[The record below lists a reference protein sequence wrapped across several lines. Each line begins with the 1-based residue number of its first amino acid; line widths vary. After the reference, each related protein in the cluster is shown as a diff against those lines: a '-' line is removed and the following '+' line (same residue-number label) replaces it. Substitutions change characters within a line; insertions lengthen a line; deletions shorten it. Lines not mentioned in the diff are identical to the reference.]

1 MSTPSIGVLLGRGGS
16 PPERS
21 RHPALTWLARYSPS
35 QGWAT
40 LAILILALL
49 IVADSINSAGWVESG
64 GLTALLLW
72 SAIVGLAFS
81 KVRLPWFILVP
92 VGLLI
97 GALAIVWQASRTV
110 EGHSIID
117 RFAETFERLDV
128 WWEAAIT
135 GGISTDLLPFLMV
148 ILALGWIA
156 GFLSSWFIFR
166 WSNVWVA
173 VVLLGMAILTN
184 LSFLPDTFAARFFIF
199 AFIAMVL
206 VVRMSIIQLHEKWR
220 RVNVQFTPGG
230 GWLTLHATVWF
241 SIAVLILAVALPMNA
256 YTNSTA
262 AQVWNIGRTPIATAE
277 DFFARLFAAL
287 PSKKDQP
294 GRLFGRWL
302 PFIGKISFGG
312 EAVGWASTDYP
323 SYWLSQTYN
332 QYTSKG
338 WVATASEE
346 LEIGPD
352 TLPPP
357 QGDTLKRIPRSQ
369 ILQLGFSS
377 DRFLTGGGYD
387 WVSEE
392 GTAESLEPV
401 KFYIHLEDTSLDET
415 MPSDIRELAE
425 SLRLESTGLTPGGI
439 QTLASRLVPDDVIF
453 IEVLRDGA
461 GDSEWVVFQRKA
473 PTTPELVAWRF
484 KESTEENG
492 AYRMISLVSIATDD
506 DLRGA
511 SAEYDNFL
519 SDHYLQ
525 LPASLPD
532 RVSDLAERLTT
543 NADNPLDK
551 ALAIQEY
558 LRGPEFT
565 YSLDIEP
572 PPIDADGVDWFLFE
586 SKIGYSDYFSSS
598 MAVMLRSAGV
608 PARIA
613 AGYAPGELNEDGQ
626 RVIRDSD
633 SHGWVQVYFP
643 GYGWIDFEPT
653 PNWPTHARNL
663 RAPQFATGSTDPFEE
678 DPEGLFA
685 DLESDPFV
693 EGAFDDT
700 DVTVNPG
707 SLLLER
713 YGEYVLWVLISV
725 ASVVGAWLLGYLAW
739 NFGLGSLGPEARLYA
754 KMTRLGWLGGIGR
767 KPDQTPLEYASQM
780 GALVPGVS
788 DGASLIAWA
797 YAAVRYG
804 SGDEDEERQAS
815 ASEAWSS
822 IRFSLIRRI
831 FGQFGPSAP
840 GQPETE

>member
-302 PFIGKISFGG
+302 PFIGK
-312 EAVGWASTDYP
+312 
-323 SYWLSQTYN
+323 
-332 QYTSKG
+332 
-338 WVATASEE
+338 
-346 LEIGPD
+346 
-352 TLPPP
+352 
-357 QGDTLKRIPRSQ
+357 
-369 ILQLGFSS
+369 
-377 DRFLTGGGYD
+377 
-387 WVSEE
+387 
-392 GTAESLEPV
+392 SL
-401 KFYIHLEDTSLDET
+401 
-415 MPSDIRELAE
+415 
-425 SLRLESTGLTPGGI
+425 
-439 QTLASRLVPDDVIF
+439 
-453 IEVLRDGA
+453 
-461 GDSEWVVFQRKA
+461 
-473 PTTPELVAWRF
+473 
-484 KESTEENG
+484 
-492 AYRMISLVSIATDD
+492 
-506 DLRGA
+506 
-511 SAEYDNFL
+511 
-519 SDHYLQ
+519 
-525 LPASLPD
+525 
-532 RVSDLAERLTT
+532 
-543 NADNPLDK
+543 
-551 ALAIQEY
+551 
-558 LRGPEFT
+558 
-565 YSLDIEP
+565 
-572 PPIDADGVDWFLFE
+572 
-586 SKIGYSDYFSSS
+586 
-598 MAVMLRSAGV
+598 
-608 PARIA
+608 
-613 AGYAPGELNEDGQ
+613 
-626 RVIRDSD
+626 
-633 SHGWVQVYFP
+633 
-643 GYGWIDFEPT
+643 
-653 PNWPTHARNL
+653 
-663 RAPQFATGSTDPFEE
+663 
-678 DPEGLFA
+678 
-685 DLESDPFV
+685 
-693 EGAFDDT
+693 
-700 DVTVNPG
+700 
-707 SLLLER
+707 
-713 YGEYVLWVLISV
+713 
-725 ASVVGAWLLGYLAW
+725 SVVKQSVGRLRTTHPTGFHRHTTSTRRRGGWRLL
-739 NFGLGSLGPEARLYA
+739 
-754 KMTRLGWLGGIGR
+754 R
-767 KPDQTPLEYASQM
+767 KNS
-780 GALVPGVS
+780 
-788 DGASLIAWA
+788 
-797 YAAVRYG
+797 R
-804 SGDEDEERQAS
+804 
-815 ASEAWSS
+815 
-822 IRFSLIRRI
+822 
-831 FGQFGPSAP
+831 
-840 GQPETE
+840 

>member
-1 MSTPSIGVLLGRGGS
+1 MSTPSIGALLGRRGAPVEQRG
-16 PPERS
+16 
-21 RHPALTWLARYSPS
+21 HPALVWLARYSPS

-40 LAILILALL
+40 LAILVLALL
-49 IVADSINSAGWVESG
+49 IVADSVNSAGWVESA
-64 GLTALLLW
+64 GLTAVLLW
-72 SAIVGLAFS
+72 SAIVGLALS

-97 GALAIVWQASRTV
+97 GLLAVLWQASRTV
-110 EGHSIID
+110 EGDSIVD
-117 RFAETFERLDV
+117 RFVETYQRLDI
-128 WWEAAIT
+128 WWEAAT
-135 GGISTDLLPFLMV
+135 SGGISTDLLPFLLML
-148 ILALGWIA
+148 LAIGWIA

-166 WSNVWVA
+166 WSNVWIA

-184 LSFLPDTFAARFFIF
+184 LSFLPDTFASRFFIF

-206 VVRMSIIQLHEKWR
+206 VVRMSIIQSHEKWR
-220 RVNVQFTPGG
+220 SLNVQFTPSA

-241 SIAVLILAVALPMNA
+241 SIAVLILAVILPMNA

-312 EAVGWASTDYP
+312 EAVGWATTDYP

-338 WVATASEE
+338 WVATASEP
-346 LEIGPD
+346 LDIGPD

-357 QGDTLKRIPRSQ
+357 QIDTLKRVPRSQ
-369 ILQLGFSS
+369 ILQLGFST
-377 DRFLTGGGYD
+377 DRFLTGGSYD
-387 WVSEE
+387 WVSLE
-392 GTAESLEPV
+392 GIADSLEPM
-401 KFYIHLEDTSLDET
+401 KFYIHLEDASLDET
-415 MPSDIRELAE
+415 MPPDIRELAQRLRSE
-425 SLRLESTGLTPGGI
+425 SAGMTPGGVQSI
-439 QTLASRLVPDDVIF
+439 ATQMAPDDLIF
-453 IEVLRDGA
+453 LEVLRDTPGNA
-461 GDSEWVVFQRKA
+461 EWVVFQRKA
-473 PTTPELVAWRF
+473 PTTPDLVAWHF
-484 KESTEENG
+484 KESTEENQ
-492 AYRMISLVSIATDD
+492 AYRMTSLVSIATDE

-511 SAEYDNFL
+511 STEYDSFL
-519 SDHYLQ
+519 TDHYLQ
-525 LPASLPD
+525 LPAKFPD
-532 RVSDLAERLTT
+532 RVRDLADRLTA

-572 PPIDADGVDWFLFE
+572 PPIDSDGVDWFLFE
-586 SKIGYSDYFSSS
+586 SKVGYSDYFSSS
-598 MAVMLRSAGV
+598 MAVMLRSVGV

-653 PNWPTHARNL
+653 PNWPAHDRSL
-663 RAPQFATGSTDPFEE
+663 RTSRFAGGLSDPIED
-678 DPEGLFA
+678 DPESMFGE
-685 DLESDPFV
+685 LESDPFI

-700 DVTVNPG
+700 DVDINPG
-707 SLLLER
+707 SQLLER
-713 YGEYVLWVLISV
+713 YGEYVLWALV
-725 ASVVGAWLLGYLAW
+725 ALAAVIGAWLLGHFVW
-739 NFGLGSLGPEARLYA
+739 NYGLGSLGPEARLYG

-767 KPDQTPLEYASQM
+767 KSDQTPLEYAAHM
-780 GALVPGVS
+780 GSLVPNVR

-797 YAAVRYG
+797 YASVRYG
-804 SGDEDEERQAS
+804 TVEEDEERQA
-815 ASEAWSS
+815 AVQEAWNS
-822 IRFSLIRRI
+822 IRFSLFRRV
-831 FGQFGPSAP
+831 FGQFGTSARA
-840 GQPETE
+840 QPEAE

>member
-1 MSTPSIGVLLGRGGS
+1 MSTPSIAALLGRRGS
-16 PPERS
+16 PPEQQ
-21 RHPALTWLARYSPS
+21 RHPVLNWLVRYSPS

-40 LAILILALL
+40 FVILILALL
-49 IVADSINSAGWVESG
+49 IVADSINSAGWVESA
-64 GLTALLLW
+64 GLTGLLLW
-72 SAIVGLAFS
+72 SAVIGLALS
-81 KVRLPWFILVP
+81 KIRLPWFVLVP

-97 GALAIVWQASRTV
+97 GALAIVWQASGTV
-110 EGHSIID
+110 EGDSRID
-117 RFAETFERLDV
+117 RLVETYGRLDV
-128 WWEAAIT
+128 WWEAATT
-135 GGISTDLLPFLMV
+135 GGISTDLLPFLMML
-148 ILALGWIA
+148 LALGWIA

-166 WSNVWVA
+166 WSNGWVA

-184 LSFLPDTFAARFFIF
+184 LSFLPDTFASRFFIF

-206 VVRMSIIQLHEKWR
+206 VVRMSIIQRHEKWR
-220 RVNVQFTPGG
+220 RLRVQFTPGA

-241 SIAVLILAVALPMNA
+241 SIAVLIVAVALPMNA

-312 EAVGWASTDYP
+312 EAVGWATTDYP

-338 WVATASEE
+338 WVASATEQ
-346 LEIGPD
+346 LEIGPE

-357 QGDTLKRIPRSQ
+357 QGDTLKRVPRSQ
-369 ILQLGFSS
+369 ILQLGFST

-387 WVSEE
+387 WVSRE
-392 GTAESLEPV
+392 GVAESLEPM
-401 KFYIHLEDTSLDET
+401 KFFIHLEDDSLDET
-415 MPSDIRELAE
+415 MPPDIRELAQELRSE
-425 SLRLESTGLTPGGI
+425 SIGLTPGGV
-439 QTLASRLVPDDVIF
+439 QTLATQLAPDDLIF
-453 IEVLRDGA
+453 LELLRDTPGNA
-461 GDSEWVVFQRKA
+461 EWVVFQRKA
-473 PTTPELVAWRF
+473 PTTPDLVAWHF
-484 KESTEENG
+484 KESTEENE
-492 AYRMISLVSIATDD
+492 AYRMTSLVSIATDEE
-506 DLRGA
+506 LREA
-511 SAEYDNFL
+511 STEYDNFL
-519 SDHYLQ
+519 TDHYLQ

-532 RVSDLAERLTT
+532 RVRDLAERLTAD
-543 NADNPLDK
+543 ADNPLDK
-551 ALAIQEY
+551 AQAVQEY
-558 LRGPEFT
+558 LRGPEYT
-565 YSLDIEP
+565 YSLDIEG
-572 PPIDADGVDWFLFE
+572 PPIDSDGVDWFLFD
-586 SKIGYSDYFSSS
+586 SKVGYSDYFSSS
-598 MAVMLRSAGV
+598 MAVMLRSVGV

-613 AGYAPGELNEDGQ
+613 AGYAPGEVNEDGQ

-653 PNWPTHARNL
+653 PNWPTHERTL
-663 RAPQFATGSTDPFEE
+663 RTPQFMGGSADPIED

-685 DLESDPFV
+685 ELESDPFI

-707 SLLLER
+707 SVLLER
-713 YGEYVLWVLISV
+713 YGEYALWVLIAIAAV
-725 ASVVGAWLLGYLAW
+725 AGAWLLGHFVW

-767 KPDQTPLEYASQM
+767 KPDQTPLEYAAHM
-780 GALVPGVS
+780 GSLVPNVS

-804 SGDEDEERQAS
+804 SGDEDEERQA
-815 ASEAWSS
+815 AVAEAWNS
-822 IRFSLIRRI
+822 IKFSLFRRI
-831 FGQFGPSAP
+831 FGQFGA
-840 GQPETE
+840 GARAQPEAE